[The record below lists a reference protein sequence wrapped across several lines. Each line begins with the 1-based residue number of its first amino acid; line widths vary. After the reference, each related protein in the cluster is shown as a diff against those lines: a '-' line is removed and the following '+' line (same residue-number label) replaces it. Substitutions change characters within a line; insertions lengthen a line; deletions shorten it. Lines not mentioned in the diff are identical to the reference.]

1 MTDPAP
7 TRTAPAL
14 VILLIVTLLAF
25 AVSLFDY
32 FWTGNGIHGSEGA
45 LLVVGSTFLMVV
57 AAALFQFGIVRSWLR
72 ALFEILLALDVFG
85 TLVAAYFLESW
96 LLLGLVVLAA
106 IALLVHAFTP
116 RMVELRA

>member
-85 TLVAAYFLESW
+85 PLIAAYFLESW

-106 IALLVHAFTP
+106 IALLVDVFTP
-116 RMVELRA
+116 RLVELRA